1 MDITFLGSLL
11 LTLLVS
17 CLLIYST
24 WNKLYRKRNLPPGP
38 TPLPLLGNILQIKRG
53 ELVKSLLEFGKKY
66 GPVYTLYFGPRRVV
80 VLCGYQA
87 VKEAL
92 IDQADEFSNRG
103 KQSNTDSF
111 VQGFGVVFSNGER
124 WKQLRRFSLTTLRNF
139 GMGKRSIEERIQ
151 EEAQCLMAEV
161 RSYKGKSFDPTSIL
175 VQCVSNVISSVVFGS
190 RFEYNNKNLQTLLS
204 LFAATFTDMSSPW
217 GQLHEMLPM
226 VMKYIPG
233 PHHRINKHLNKLLEF
248 VSKRVKNNEETL
260 DPDSPRDYIDCF
272 LIKMQQEKQNPMSNF
287 HMKNLLMTV
296 LNLFFAGT
304 ETVSTTLRHGFLIL
318 LKYPEIE
325 AKLHEEIDH
334 VIGQNRSPTIE
345 DRSQMPYTD
354 AVIHEIQ
361 RFSDV
366 IPMNVP
372 HSVTKDTKFR
382 GYDIPKGTDV
392 YPLLCAVLRDPKQ
405 FTTPNKFN
413 PNHFLDERGHF
424 KKNEAFMPFSTGKRI
439 CLGEGLA
446 RMELFLFLTTILQ
459 NFKLSSK
466 TQFTESDITPK
477 MNGFANYPI
486 PYQLSFIPYGS
497 LHSKTLTNVKE
508 LGCLNENEKNPETPF
523 DTVNLVATVFDMFLG
538 GAETTALS
546 INFGFLILIKFPE
559 IQECLHEE
567 IDQVIGRARDPVVED
582 KNNTPYLNAFLHE
595 ALRFSDVLPMG
606 VARRATKDV
615 NFRGFLI
622 PKGMDILPMLTTVL
636 HDPSHFET
644 PSVFNVKHF
653 LDENGKF
660 KKNNAFLAF
669 DAGKRNCIGESLVRL
684 EIYIFFAI
692 ILQKFTL
699 KATVDPKDLDINP
712 VECGFESL
720 PPVHEIMFIPRE

>member
-24 WNKLYRKRNLPPGP
+24 WNLMYRKRNLPPGP

-53 ELVKSLLEFGKKY
+53 EMVKSLLEFGKKY

-103 KQSNTDSF
+103 KQPNTDSF
-111 VQGFGVVFSNGER
+111 IQGLGVVFSNGER

-151 EEAQCLMAEV
+151 EEAQCLVAEL

-175 VQCVSNVISSVVFGS
+175 VQCVSNVISSVVFGN

-204 LFAATFTDMSSPW
+204 LFAAIFTDLSSPC
-217 GQLHEMLPM
+217 GQLNEMLPM

-233 PHHRINKHLNKLLEF
+233 PHHRINKNFIKLIEF
-248 VSKRVKNNEETL
+248 VSKRVKNNEDTL

-296 LNLFFAGT
+296 LNLFFGGT

-366 IPMNVP
+366 LPMNVP
-372 HSVTKDTKFR
+372 HSVTKDTKLR

-413 PNHFLDERGHF
+413 PNHFLDEHGHF
-424 KKNEAFMPFSTGKRI
+424 KKNEAFMPFSAGNGQITEADLPGGGFSTDGA
-439 CLGEGLA
+439 LPLPDYHLA
-446 RMELFLFLTTILQ
+446 ELQTIL
-459 NFKLSSK
+459 
-466 TQFTESDITPK
+466 
-477 MNGFANYPI
+477 
-486 PYQLSFIPYGS
+486 
-497 LHSKTLTNVKE
+497 
-508 LGCLNENEKNPETPF
+508 KNT
-523 DTVNLVATVFDMFLG
+523 
-538 GAETTALS
+538 
-546 INFGFLILIKFPE
+546 I
-559 IQECLHEE
+559 H
-567 IDQVIGRARDPVVED
+567 
-582 KNNTPYLNAFLHE
+582 
-595 ALRFSDVLPMG
+595 
-606 VARRATKDV
+606 
-615 NFRGFLI
+615 
-622 PKGMDILPMLTTVL
+622 
-636 HDPSHFET
+636 
-644 PSVFNVKHF
+644 
-653 LDENGKF
+653 
-660 KKNNAFLAF
+660 
-669 DAGKRNCIGESLVRL
+669 
-684 EIYIFFAI
+684 
-692 ILQKFTL
+692 
-699 KATVDPKDLDINP
+699 
-712 VECGFESL
+712 
-720 PPVHEIMFIPRE
+720 